1 MVRQYFLKRGSVV
14 AINYKSVFDI
24 IGPIMIG
31 PSSSHTAGAVAIGK
45 AAHDIFQGRPTTITV
60 HYYESFAETHLG
72 HGTDYAIISGVLG
85 FAPDDPRVPD
95 AVEIAQKQGITI
107 ELIAS
112 AEPSPVNHPNTAVVE
127 VSNAHRTIEVTGVSI
142 GGGTIEIRGL
152 KFNGYT
158 VTPEGPLPFVL
169 AIPKANETVESL
181 KTKLLAMSEINMQK
195 RYTSENAAIL
205 YEFDL
210 DSRLHSQQIEQLRQ
224 ETECLIYI

>member
-1 MVRQYFLKRGSVV
+1 M

-45 AAHDIFQGRPTTITV
+45 AAHDIFGGQPTKITV

-85 FAPDDPRVPD
+85 FAPDDSRVPD
-95 AVEIAQKQGITI
+95 AVEIAQKQGMTI
-107 ELIAS
+107 KFIES
-112 AEPSPVNHPNTAVVE
+112 ADPSPVHHPNTAIVE
-127 VSNAHRTIEVTGVSI
+127 VSNAHQTIEVTGVSI

-158 VTPEGPLPFVL
+158 VTPEGPLPIVL
-169 AIPKANETVESL
+169 AIPKANETADSL
-181 KTKLLAMSEINMQK
+181 KTKLLSMSKINMQK
-195 RYTSENAAIL
+195 SYASENAAIL

-210 DSRLHSQQIEQLRQ
+210 DSRLHTQQIEQLRQ
-224 ETECLIYI
+224 DTERLIYI